1 MTDDP
6 KRPSDADRPED
17 LTVSYTTTP
26 PRDLPAPQ
34 GAPAADTP
42 PNAVFAP
49 GQILAGRFKVIRFV
63 ARGGMGEVYEAE
75 DQELNERV
83 AVKTAR
89 FESSQSTH
97 EIERFRREIQFA
109 RKVTHP
115 NVCRTFDVFR
125 HVSAAP
131 GPQSEILLVSME
143 LLAGKT
149 LHTRIRVGGRM
160 VTSEALPIVAQLCAG
175 LQAAHSGGVIHRD
188 FKSGS
193 VMPAPSF
200 SSGQQTA
207 IQKPSAD

>member
-17 LTVSYTTTP
+17 LTVSYVNTSP
-26 PRDLPAPQ
+26 QDLPPPQ
-34 GAPAADTP
+34 VTPGANAPA
-42 PNAVFAP
+42 NAVFAP
-49 GQILAGRFKVIRFV
+49 GQILAGRFKVVRFV
-63 ARGGMGEVYEAE
+63 ARGGMGEVYEAQ

-143 LLAGKT
+143 LLAGRT
-149 LHTRIRVGGRM
+149 LHHRIRVGGRM
-160 VTSEALPIVAQLCAG
+160 ATSEAMPIVAQLCAG
-175 LQAAHSGGVIHRD
+175 LQAAHSVGVIHRD
-188 FKSGS
+188 FKSS
-193 VMPAPSF
+193 NM
-200 SSGQQTA
+200 
-207 IQKPSAD
+207 